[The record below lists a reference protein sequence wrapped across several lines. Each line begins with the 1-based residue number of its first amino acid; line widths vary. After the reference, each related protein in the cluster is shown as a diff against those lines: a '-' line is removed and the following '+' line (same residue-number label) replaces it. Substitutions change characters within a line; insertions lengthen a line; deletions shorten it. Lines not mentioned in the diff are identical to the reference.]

1 MLEHKDYL
9 SSLNKARKKR
19 NQRLDPRYLVLL
31 LAAIA
36 AVGIIVL
43 GVKAVKKPVSGKA
56 AGPAP
61 TGQVGNAT
69 PAQAVRFW
77 RRTGSGPTSPPA
89 EWRATSA
96 TSTF

>member
-69 PAQAVRFW
+69 RP
-77 RRTGSGPTSPPA
+77 RRIRPVFPRRRKQLRRKPRRLTM
-89 EWRATSA
+89 
-96 TSTF
+96 

>member
-43 GVKAVKKPVSGKA
+43 GVKSVKKPAKQRDR
-56 AGPAP
+56 PP
-61 TGQVGNAT
+61 RDRWET
-69 PAQAVRFW
+69 PPRPRQIRPVFP
-77 RRTGSGPTSPPA
+77 RRRKQLRRKPRRLTM
-89 EWRATSA
+89 
-96 TSTF
+96 